1 MKKRYLILIIILC
14 VFLVLIIG
22 KNMVIKH
29 VLAGGVKT
37 LTGLKMHIDKTDV
50 GVFSTKIA
58 LEGLTLYNPKDFP
71 DKVMIEMPELYVDYD
86 LGAMFKKNVHLSEL
100 RINLK
105 EFVVVRNKDGL
116 LNLDSL
122 KVVKETKQESAQPDK
137 KVKKAKPDGSF
148 QIDVMSLKIDK
159 VIFKDYSVG
168 DKPKITEYPVKINEK
183 FTNINDPKK
192 VANVIIVKAIMNTAI
207 GRLTS
212 FDVNA
217 LAASASDTL
226 KGATKI
232 IGSTAGAAVDTGK
245 KAAKTATETTKQVG
259 GKVVDAASDTV
270 NKTTDVIGKVLPFGG
285 KKESEEK
292 E

>member
-168 DKPKITEYPVKINEK
+168 DKPKITEYPVNINEK

-192 VANVIIVKAIMNTAI
+192 VANVIIVKAVLNTAI

-217 LAASASDTL
+217 LATSASDTL

-232 IGSTAGAAVDTGK
+232 VGSTAGAAVDTGK

-259 GKVVDAASDTV
+259 GKAVDAASGTV

>member
-105 EFVVVRNKDGL
+105 EFVVVRNKDGS

-192 VANVIIVKAIMNTAI
+192 VANVIIVKAVLNTAI

-217 LAASASDTL
+217 LATSASDTL

>member
-105 EFVVVRNKDGL
+105 EFVVVRNKDGS

-168 DKPKITEYPVKINEK
+168 DKPKITEYPVNINEK

-192 VANVIIVKAIMNTAI
+192 VANVIIVKAVMASAI
-207 GRLTS
+207 GRLTN

-217 LAASASDTL
+217 LATSASDTL

-232 IGSTAGAAVDTGK
+232 VGSTAGAAVDTGK

-259 GKVVDAASDTV
+259 GKAVDAASGTV

>member
-37 LTGLKMHIDKTDV
+37 LTGLKMHIDKTDM

-168 DKPKITEYPVKINEK
+168 DKPKITEYPVNINEK

>member
-1 MKKRYLILIIILC
+1 VKKRYLILIIILC

-105 EFVVVRNKDGL
+105 EFVVVRNKDGS

-168 DKPKITEYPVKINEK
+168 DKPKITEYPVNINEK

-192 VANVIIVKAIMNTAI
+192 VANVIIVKAVLNTAI

-217 LAASASDTL
+217 LATSASDTL

-232 IGSTAGAAVDTGK
+232 VGSTAGAAVDTGK

>member
-168 DKPKITEYPVKINEK
+168 DKPKITEYPVNINEK

-192 VANVIIVKAIMNTAI
+192 VANVIIVKAVLNTAI

-217 LAASASDTL
+217 LATSASDTL

-232 IGSTAGAAVDTGK
+232 VGSAAGAAVDTGK

>member
-1 MKKRYLILIIILC
+1 MILIIILC

-168 DKPKITEYPVKINEK
+168 DKPKITEYPIKINEK

-192 VANVIIVKAIMNTAI
+192 VANVIIVKAVMASAI
-207 GRLTS
+207 GRLTN

-217 LAASASDTL
+217 LATSASDTL

-232 IGSTAGAAVDTGK
+232 VGSTAGAAVDTGK

-259 GKVVDAASDTV
+259 SKAADAASDTV
-270 NKTTDVIGKVLPFGG
+270 DKTKETIDKLLPFQD
-285 KKESEEK
+285 KSE
-292 E
+292 

>member
-1 MKKRYLILIIILC
+1 VKKRYLILIIILC

>member
-105 EFVVVRNKDGL
+105 EFVVVRNKDGS

>member
-259 GKVVDAASDTV
+259 GKAVDAASGTV

>member
-1 MKKRYLILIIILC
+1 VKKRYLILIIILC

-105 EFVVVRNKDGL
+105 EFVVVRNKDGS

>member
-105 EFVVVRNKDGL
+105 EFVVVRNKDGS

-168 DKPKITEYPVKINEK
+168 DKPKITEYPVNINEK

-192 VANVIIVKAIMNTAI
+192 VANVIIVKAVLNTAI

-217 LAASASDTL
+217 LATSASDTL

-232 IGSTAGAAVDTGK
+232 VGSTAGAAVDTGK

-259 GKVVDAASDTV
+259 GKAVDAASGTV